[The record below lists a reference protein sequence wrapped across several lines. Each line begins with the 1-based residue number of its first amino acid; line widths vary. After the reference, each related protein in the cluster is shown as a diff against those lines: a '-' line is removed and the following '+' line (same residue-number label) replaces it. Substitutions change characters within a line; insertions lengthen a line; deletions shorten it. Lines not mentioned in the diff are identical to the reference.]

1 MNRERRR
8 WQSLESAI
16 LNPPAVTTRRNG
28 AMKVQQAYQ
37 EWAATYDSDRNL
49 TRDLDQQV
57 TLTVLGGLRFDSA
70 LEVGCG
76 TGKNTALLAGI
87 ARTVHAIDY
96 SAAMIARAKKKSPF
110 DNVVF
115 TLADINQIWP
125 CPDRAANLVTC
136 NLVLEHIEELS
147 FIFAEAARVLATG
160 GQLFVSELHP
170 FRQYLGTQA
179 RFDRDQE
186 TRTIEAFVHN
196 VTDFT
201 DAAAQ
206 NGLSIQSIKEW
217 WHKED
222 VDKPP
227 RLISFLFTKPG

>member
-1 MNRERRR
+1 
-8 WQSLESAI
+8 
-16 LNPPAVTTRRNG
+16 
-28 AMKVQQAYQ
+28 MKVQPAYQ

-57 TLTVLGGLRFDSA
+57 MLTVLGSLWFDSV
-70 LEVGCG
+70 LEIGCG

-96 SAAMIARAKKKSPF
+96 SAAMIARAREKSPF
-110 DNVVF
+110 DDVIF
-115 TLADINQIWP
+115 TVADISETWP
-125 CPDRAANLVTC
+125 CADRAANLVTC

-147 FIFAEAARVLATG
+147 FIFAQAARVLATG
-160 GQLFVSELHP
+160 GQLFISELHP

-179 RFDRDQE
+179 RFDRDHE
-186 TRTIEAFVHN
+186 TRTIEAFVHH

-217 WHKED
+217 WHTED

-227 RLISFLFTKPG
+227 RLISFSFTKPG

>member
-1 MNRERRR
+1 
-8 WQSLESAI
+8 
-16 LNPPAVTTRRNG
+16 
-28 AMKVQQAYQ
+28 MKVREAYQ

-57 TLTVLGGLRFDSA
+57 TATVLGGLRFDSV
-70 LEVGCG
+70 LEIGCG
-76 TGKNTALLAGI
+76 TGKNTALLARI

-96 SAAMIARAKKKSPF
+96 STAMISRAKEKSPF

-115 TLADINQIWP
+115 TLADIRQTWP
-125 CPDRAANLVTC
+125 CRKAAVNLVTC
-136 NLVLEHIEELS
+136 NLVLEHIEEPS

-160 GQLFVSELHP
+160 GQLFISELHP

-179 RFDRDQE
+179 HFNRDHE
-186 TRTIEAFVHN
+186 TTTIEAFVHN

-201 DAAAQ
+201 DAAQQ
-206 NGLSIQSIKEW
+206 NGFSIQSIKEW
-217 WHKED
+217 WHEED

-227 RLISFLFTKPG
+227 RLISFLFVRS

>member
-1 MNRERRR
+1 
-8 WQSLESAI
+8 
-16 LNPPAVTTRRNG
+16 
-28 AMKVQQAYQ
+28 MKVQQAYQ

-57 TLTVLGGLRFDSA
+57 TATVLGSLRFESVM
-70 LEVGCG
+70 EIGCG

-87 ARTVHAIDY
+87 ARTVHAIDC
-96 SAAMIARAKKKSPF
+96 SAAMIARAKEKSPF
-110 DNVVF
+110 DNVIF
-115 TLADINQIWP
+115 TVADISQTWP
-125 CPDRAANLVTC
+125 CRDRAANLVTC
-136 NLVLEHIEELS
+136 NLVLEHVEGLS
-147 FIFAEAARVLATG
+147 FIFAEAARVLASG
-160 GQLFVSELHP
+160 GQLFISELHP

-179 RFDRDQE
+179 RFERDHQ

-227 RLISFLFTKPG
+227 RLISFLFVRS

>member
-1 MNRERRR
+1 MRFVGEN
-8 WQSLESAI
+8 LTGMT
-16 LNPPAVTTRRNG
+16 V
-28 AMKVQQAYQ
+28 KQAYA
-37 EWAATYDSDRNL
+37 EWAANYDSDRNP

-57 TLTVLGGLRFDSA
+57 MLTVLGNLRFESV
-70 LEVGCG
+70 LEIGCG
-76 TGKNTALLAGI
+76 TGKNTALLASI

-96 SAAMIARAKKKSPF
+96 SAAMIARAKEKSPF
-110 DNVVF
+110 ANVIF
-115 TLADINQIWP
+115 TVADIRQTWP

-160 GQLFVSELHP
+160 GQLFISELHP

-179 RFDRDQE
+179 RFDRGRE

-201 DAAAQ
+201 DTAAQ
-206 NGLSIQSIKEW
+206 NGLSIQSMKEW

-227 RLISFLFTKPG
+227 RLISFLFKKP